1 MLSDTKHQVI
11 NFKIFVSGW
20 LIYLNNIKM
29 YFKNTWWK
37 AVGSI
42 PVGDN
47 MAQ

>member
-1 MLSDTKHQVI
+1 
-11 NFKIFVSGW
+11 
-20 LIYLNNIKM
+20 M
-29 YFKNTWWK
+29 YFKNTWLK